1 MPAPRDLLF
10 HTVVDDELYD
20 EVCNLIG
27 ERVVLASVWEDSLA
41 EALTSRAGDP
51 ERTLDKATAGDE
63 CTLDLD
69 LYLAGGVYFELYGV
83 NLYDSPDSEPV
94 CGMADAQARL
104 HDLVRGGALLG
115 EVAVDE
121 EDALVLVLHTGDAP
135 ALYLAAGGF
144 VLEEWDE
151 LPV

>member
-1 MPAPRDLLF
+1 MPVPRDLLF

-27 ERVVLASVWEDSLA
+27 EPIVLASVWDDSLA
-41 EALTSRAGDP
+41 AALASRASAAERAP
-51 ERTLDKATAGDE
+51 EQATRDDE
-63 CTLDLD
+63 STFDLD

-83 NLYDSPDSEPV
+83 NLYETPDSAPIGDLET
-94 CGMADAQARL
+94 AQSRL
-104 HDLVRGGALLG
+104 HDLVRTGVSLG
-115 EVAVDE
+115 DVAVDE
-121 EDALVLVLHTGDAP
+121 DDALVLVLHADNAP
-135 ALYLAAGGF
+135 VLYLEIGGF